1 MSFIVSRSAI
11 FRFGMWAA
19 CLVGALAGG
28 LLSILISW
36 WWLWLAIPAVGLSV
50 VGLVDYLQPR
60 HSIRRIYP
68 VVGRLR
74 WTAEAT
80 RPISLLAAAAD
91 YLETRSYEH
100 FAALLRHLGAIDGE
114 EFGAVMRMV
123 TEEVYLDT
131 KARQRPWINESLRRF
146 LYFGVAAELPAGDEG
161 LITGERRKGG
171 LTCLSHHLV
180 EE

>member
-1 MSFIVSRSAI
+1 MPFSVSGCGRPAWS
-11 FRFGMWAA
+11 
-19 CLVGALAGG
+19 ALAGG

-80 RPISLLAAAAD
+80 RPKVRQYFMESDTDGTPFSTEQRAD
-91 YLETRSYEH
+91 
-100 FAALLRHLGAIDGE
+100 
-114 EFGAVMRMV
+114 
-123 TEEVYLDT
+123 VYIR
-131 KARQRPWINESLRRF
+131 A
-146 LYFGVAAELPAGDEG
+146 
-161 LITGERRKGG
+161 KGG
-171 LTCLSHHLV
+171 AGTASFGTQLDAYAGIRVVSALDLPQAGSAGPASGADR
-180 EE
+180 